1 MMYQTSSSSVP
12 SVNSWLDVQSA
23 IRGLT
28 QDFATAFNTGN
39 YDQAA
44 ALFTS
49 DGFLMPPH
57 REAVQGQKP
66 IELMLRQLG
75 ETGYQNLRLE
85 TVRVEVSGDMAVEIG
100 RYTAAV
106 QQANGTTVVERG
118 KFVQTW
124 RRLGIWRMAANCWN
138 SDLPAV
144 R

>member
-1 MMYQTSSSSVP
+1 MYRSSSGSAP
-12 SVNSWLDVQSA
+12 IVNSWLDVQSA

-28 QDFATAFNTGN
+28 QDYATAFNTGN

-44 ALFTS
+44 ALFTA
-49 DGFLMPPH
+49 DGFLMPPQS
-57 REAVQGQKP
+57 EAVQGQKP
-66 IELMLRQLG
+66 IELMLRRLAEG
-75 ETGYQNLRLE
+75 GYQNLRME
-85 TVRVEVSGDMAVEIG
+85 TIRVEESGDMAVEIG

-106 QQANGTTVVERG
+106 RQMNGTTVVERG

-138 SDLPAV
+138 SDLPAA

>member
-1 MMYQTSSSSVP
+1 MYRPLSGSAP

-49 DGFLMPPH
+49 DGFLMAPQ
-57 REAVQGQKP
+57 RESVQGPKP
-66 IELMLRQLG
+66 VELMLRRLG
-75 ETGYQNLRLE
+75 ESGHQNLRLE
-85 TVRVEVSGDMAVEIG
+85 TLRVEESGDMAVEIG
-100 RYTAAV
+100 RYTAAT
-106 QQANGTTVVERG
+106 QLANGTTVVERG
-118 KFVQTW
+118 KFVHTW

-138 SDLPAV
+138 SDLPAA

>member
-1 MMYQTSSSSVP
+1 MYRPSSGSAA

-44 ALFTS
+44 ALFTA
-49 DGFLMPPH
+49 DGLLMPPQ
-57 REAVQGQKP
+57 REGVQGQKP
-66 IELMLRQLG
+66 IELMLRRLG
-75 ETGYQNLRLE
+75 EAGYQNLRLE
-85 TVRVEVSGDMAVEIG
+85 TIRVEESGDMAVEIG

-106 QQANGTTVVERG
+106 QQANGTTVAERG

-138 SDLPAV
+138 SDLPAAK
-144 R
+144 

>member
-1 MMYQTSSSSVP
+1 MYRSSSGSAP

-44 ALFTS
+44 ALFTA
-49 DGFLMPPH
+49 DGMLMPPQ

-66 IELMLRQLG
+66 IELMLRRLG
-75 ETGYQNLRLE
+75 ESGYQNLRLE
-85 TVRVEVSGDMAVEIG
+85 TIRVEESGDMAVEIG

-106 QQANGTTVVERG
+106 QQANGTTVAERG

-138 SDLPAV
+138 SDLPAK
-144 R
+144 